1 MRALILCRSSQ
12 NVCRYYLLEPQRP
25 LLSITKLANFRPS
38 GRTHLHTVFPP
49 ATMKGPFL
57 GMTGTKLPTRRSSAR
72 LSKRAKVDA
81 NGAVPAGV
89 SPAAVAPNAPSPTVA
104 SPPKARVPSAPRA
117 PRAQGPKKEE
127 AEELELLP
135 RDEITRCT
143 TLPQPHLSFSLQEAK
158 EHLCRMDV
166 RFGPLFDQIE
176 LGMYKEMLDGE
187 VKELNLFRCVLPGA
201 MSR

>member
-1 MRALILCRSSQ
+1 
-12 NVCRYYLLEPQRP
+12 
-25 LLSITKLANFRPS
+25 
-38 GRTHLHTVFPP
+38 
-49 ATMKGPFL
+49 MKGPFL
-57 GMTGTKLPTRRSSAR
+57 GMTGTKLPHRRSSAR
-72 LSKRAKVDA
+72 LSKRAKVDT
-81 NGAVPAGV
+81 NGTATAAVPV
-89 SPAAVAPNAPSPTVA
+89 AAVAPKAPSPPVA
-104 SPPKARVPSAPRA
+104 SPPKARVPSAPKA
-117 PRAQGPKKEE
+117 ARAQAPKQEE
-127 AEELELLP
+127 AEQLELLS

-201 MSR
+201 VSC